1 VSPGAVFCP
10 KVAAIVANSVSGT
23 GAQPRP
29 SILSELH
36 GACPHILLDAFNCKG
51 VDCAGAMS
59 LALF

>member
-10 KVAAIVANSVSGT
+10 KVAAIVPTAFQELALSHVL
-23 GAQPRP
+23 RP
-29 SILSELH
+29 FQSCMVRAPIY
-36 GACPHILLDAFNCKG
+36 CFDAFNCKG